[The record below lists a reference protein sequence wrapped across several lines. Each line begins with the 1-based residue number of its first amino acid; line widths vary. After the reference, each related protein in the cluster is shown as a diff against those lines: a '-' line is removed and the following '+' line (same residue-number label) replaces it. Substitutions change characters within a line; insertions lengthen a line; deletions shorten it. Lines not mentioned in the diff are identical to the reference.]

1 MTIRANFIGIDKYL
15 DPDIRDLTGAR
26 NDAKALWSLFSDTI
40 PDIDANLILDEDAT
54 SDCVS
59 KTIEQTLKNATEND
73 TVIITFAGH
82 GTNDHRLVTYN
93 TTVTNLQ
100 NSSISMDEIALL
112 FKESP
117 AKVIL
122 FILDCCF
129 SGRAPARVFEDSPT
143 PRAGGNPYSQL
154 AGEGR
159 VLIAASN
166 YDEVAYE
173 MPGSGHG
180 LLTNALIEVLQSGD
194 KQIDILK
201 AMAQILEIVRAEAGR
216 MGLDQTPVLVGS
228 VTGGL
233 LLPRLQMGTNH
244 YNHFPEAKGIKI
256 SNNIKDLSAF
266 NIPDKILDTWDI
278 LFTDGLNDIQLAAVN
293 EHRILD
299 GQSLLVVA
307 PTSSGKTFV
316 GEMAAAKAI
325 MEGRK
330 TVFLFPYRALTS
342 EKYEQFQQM
351 YGEDLAMR
359 VIRCT
364 GDYADQTGP
373 FVSGKYDLAL
383 LTYEMFLNL
392 AVNNPWILNQIA
404 LIVIDE
410 AQFIADPHRG
420 IVVELLLTYILT
432 SREQGINPQLIA
444 LSAVIGNINDYDNWL
459 GCQKLVTDKR
469 PVPLREGVIDR
480 SGIYQYLNEHGDIET
495 VELLPAG
502 MIRQRRNKPSAQD
515 VIVPLVRKL
524 IQDNKDEKI
533 IIFRNMRGTA
543 EGAANYLAEDLGLPA
558 ATETL
563 QLLPSYDLSSTSE
576 RLRKCLNGGT
586 AFHNTNLSREEKAI
600 VEQGFRDP
608 DSKVRIL
615 GATTTVAAGIN
626 TPASTVIIAE
636 QHFVGEDQQEFT
648 VAQYKNMAGRAGRVG
663 FQEEGKSIIIA
674 ETSYQQEQLFNR
686 YVKGDLEQLES
697 SVDPDHIETWVI
709 RLLAQ
714 IDRVKREDVSRL
726 LANTY
731 GGYVANKNN
740 PKWQSET
747 TQRIEDLLDRMI
759 SYGLVEQE
767 NEFVQLSLLGRA
779 CGSSALTFE
788 SSLRLVEF
796 IDSVTP
802 ENLSLKW
809 LMAIVQAL
817 PELDDSYTP
826 VMKRGTKEMARQ
838 REAVDI
844 YNRETIAILQKYAP
858 GQFEYYARCKRAA
871 ILWDWING
879 ESIETIERRY
889 STTPYQGKIGY
900 GDVRKFADATRY
912 HLRSAYQIA
921 NVKFIGQVPDEEL
934 MESLLKQLEVGIP
947 HEALELLEIPISL
960 ERGQYLALYSKGIG
974 TVDELWERPKEELS
988 QILGE
993 QQVKALEKLRPS

>member
-1 MTIRANFIGIDKYL
+1 
-15 DPDIRDLTGAR
+15 
-26 NDAKALWSLFSDTI
+26 
-40 PDIDANLILDEDAT
+40 
-54 SDCVS
+54 
-59 KTIEQTLKNATEND
+59 
-73 TVIITFAGH
+73 
-82 GTNDHRLVTYN
+82 
-93 TTVTNLQ
+93 
-100 NSSISMDEIALL
+100 
-112 FKESP
+112 
-117 AKVIL
+117 
-122 FILDCCF
+122 
-129 SGRAPARVFEDSPT
+129 
-143 PRAGGNPYSQL
+143 
-154 AGEGR
+154 
-159 VLIAASN
+159 
-166 YDEVAYE
+166 
-173 MPGSGHG
+173 
-180 LLTNALIEVLQSGD
+180 
-194 KQIDILK
+194 
-201 AMAQILEIVRAEAGR
+201 
-216 MGLDQTPVLVGS
+216 
-228 VTGGL
+228 
-233 LLPRLQMGTNH
+233 
-244 YNHFPEAKGIKI
+244 
-256 SNNIKDLSAF
+256 
-266 NIPDKILDTWDI
+266 
-278 LFTDGLNDIQLAAVN
+278 
-293 EHRILD
+293 
-299 GQSLLVVA
+299 
-307 PTSSGKTFV
+307 
-316 GEMAAAKAI
+316 
-325 MEGRK
+325 
-330 TVFLFPYRALTS
+330 
-342 EKYEQFQQM
+342 M

-364 GDYADQTGP
+364 GDYADQTGA

-392 AVNNPWILNQIA
+392 VVNNPWILNQIA

-495 VELLPAG
+495 VELLPSG
-502 MIRQRRNKPSAQD
+502 MIRQRKNRPSAQD

-600 VEQGFRDP
+600 VEQGFRGP

-663 FQEEGKSIIIA
+663 FQEAGKSIIIA

-686 YVKGDLEQLES
+686 YVKGNLEQLES
-697 SVDPDHIETWVI
+697 SFDPDHIETWVI

-740 PKWQSET
+740 PKWQNET

-796 IDSVTP
+796 LDSVTP

-838 REAVDI
+838 REAVNI
-844 YNRETIAILQKYAP
+844 YNKEIIAILQKYAP

-921 NVKFIGQVPDEEL
+921 SVKFIGQVPDEEL

-960 ERGQYLALYSKGIG
+960 ERGHYLALYSKGIG
-974 TVDELWERPKEELS
+974 TVDELWECPKEELS
-988 QILGE
+988 QILDE